1 MMAAFDAL
9 FAPLTIKRMV
19 IPNRFASTS
28 HAPGYASGGRV
39 TERYVRYEAEKARGG
54 VGLVQFG
61 GATTVSI
68 ENTYYYGQLNGTGDA
83 IIADLARIAR
93 AIHEHGSVCTVQLS
107 HGGRRER
114 HDMAHW
120 IPAFA
125 PSVRRELKHRAFPAE
140 IEHHDID
147 RVARDYATAACRIRD
162 SGVDGVEI
170 SCIPPGLIG
179 QFWSPLTNQRTDDYG
194 GSLHNRLR
202 FGFEVLE
209 QTRNLVGEDYV
220 VGMRLSAD
228 EFTDGG
234 LDNQALVEI
243 AGRYAECGLVD
254 YVSVVGGHSSD
265 HRTNHDMYPSMHK
278 PRAPYLSMAAAIKEK
293 VDLPVLH
300 ATRIAD
306 AATAAHAVEQGYI
319 DLVGMT
325 RAFIADPHHVRKL
338 REGRETDIR
347 PCVGATYCNDRVNVG
362 LEALCLHNVATGR
375 EEHLDH
381 DVAAS
386 TGPVQRVVVVGG
398 GPAGLEAARVAA
410 SRGHAVVLLEAGDRL
425 GGQLNLATRC
435 AWRKDL
441 GSIVDWLV
449 EQVEKLGVDVRLN
462 RLAEAADVLALNP
475 EVVVIATGG
484 MPVVGHFRGA
494 DLAVTTWDI
503 LAGQVEPGDDIL
515 IFDEAGSN
523 AGLTTAEVMAKR
535 GSDVELVSPDTAHGA
550 EVGNGHRTPHMTEL
564 YRAGVKLTVDSRLVE
579 VRRSGNKFVAVL
591 TNTYLDQ
598 TEERIVDQVVGD
610 YGTLPNDDLFEVLKT
625 DSKNRGEL
633 DLEELAAFRAQTRV
647 RNPEG
652 SYVLYKAGDVWAGR
666 NVHAAMFDAARI
678 CQRI

>member
-1 MMAAFDAL
+1 M
-9 FAPLTIKRMV
+9 
-19 IPNRFASTS
+19 
-28 HAPGYASGGRV
+28 
-39 TERYVRYEAEKARGG
+39 
-54 VGLVQFG
+54 
-61 GATTVSI
+61 
-68 ENTYYYGQLNGTGDA
+68 
-83 IIADLARIAR
+83 
-93 AIHEHGSVCTVQLS
+93 
-107 HGGRRER
+107 
-114 HDMAHW
+114 
-120 IPAFA
+120 
-125 PSVRRELKHRAFPAE
+125 
-140 IEHHDID
+140 
-147 RVARDYATAACRIRD
+147 
-162 SGVDGVEI
+162 
-170 SCIPPGLIG
+170 
-179 QFWSPLTNQRTDDYG
+179 
-194 GSLHNRLR
+194 
-202 FGFEVLE
+202 
-209 QTRNLVGEDYV
+209 
-220 VGMRLSAD
+220 
-228 EFTDGG
+228 
-234 LDNQALVEI
+234 
-243 AGRYAECGLVD
+243 
-254 YVSVVGGHSSD
+254 
-265 HRTNHDMYPSMHK
+265 
-278 PRAPYLSMAAAIKEK
+278 
-293 VDLPVLH
+293 
-300 ATRIAD
+300 
-306 AATAAHAVEQGYI
+306 
-319 DLVGMT
+319 
-325 RAFIADPHHVRKL
+325 
-338 REGRETDIR
+338 
-347 PCVGATYCNDRVNVG
+347 
-362 LEALCLHNVATGR
+362 
-375 EEHLDH
+375 
-381 DVAAS
+381 
-386 TGPVQRVVVVGG
+386 QRVVVVGG